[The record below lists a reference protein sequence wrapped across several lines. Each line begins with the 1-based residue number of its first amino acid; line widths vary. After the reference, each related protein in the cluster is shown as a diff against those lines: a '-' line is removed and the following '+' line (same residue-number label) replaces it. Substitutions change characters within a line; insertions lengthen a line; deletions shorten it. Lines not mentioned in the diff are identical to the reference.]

1 MAGRDPGAWMNQF
14 FDWCTHLFT
23 PGRQQSPLR
32 NTSFYE
38 KSGREAFVRKPNVT
52 QQRVD
57 ALLDKIN
64 QQGYEKL
71 TEEEKEFLKQAS
83 KKI

>member
-1 MAGRDPGAWMNQF
+1 MNQF
-14 FDWCTHLFT
+14 FDWSANLFT
-23 PGRQQSPLR
+23 PGKNNTGKFR

-38 KSGREAFVRKPNVT
+38 KSGREPFVRKLNVT

-64 QQGYEKL
+64 QSGYEQL
-71 TEEEKEFLKQAS
+71 SDEEKEFLKQAS